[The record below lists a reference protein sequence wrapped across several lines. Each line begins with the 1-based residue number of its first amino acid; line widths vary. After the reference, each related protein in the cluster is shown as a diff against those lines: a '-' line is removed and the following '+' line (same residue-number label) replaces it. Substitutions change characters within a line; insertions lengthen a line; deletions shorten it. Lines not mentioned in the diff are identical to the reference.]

1 MIRRLL
7 LGLFLACWS
16 LAAAAQAALEL
27 RADGPGEIDLAPHAM
42 LHADAAASPDPQALF
57 ARGAP
62 DFHPATAAAM
72 TPGYSA
78 SAFWLRVV
86 VHNADAAP
94 QGSVL
99 VLEPARMESVALF
112 WRRAGSGD
120 WQHARA
126 GTDQPY
132 GAREFPLRESA
143 FAIRLAPGETR
154 ELLLRVASRGAVALR
169 PSLWK
174 PAALLADRIR
184 ANRIESLLLS
194 LPLMLIVMGTGL
206 FLALLRP
213 VYGVLA
219 AYLLVGVLWD
229 AAMHGTAFEFLWPD
243 ATDWAQRSLG
253 ILGGVATLL
262 QALAVQQALDVRR
275 RQPRLYRVQL
285 AIFAASVAACLWCLW
300 GDYRAATQA
309 AGACNTALIALT
321 LLITARAVRAGA
333 PLARACLLVVICQQL
348 GVVPSL
354 LSLWGLV
361 ADSRLIEEA
370 PVLGCTVG
378 AAAMLAALLWQ
389 MRGERLRR
397 TQQLEATV
405 RERTAAL
412 VDATALARAGDEA
425 KGRLLGY
432 IGHDLRAPLAS
443 MLLLTRQLGQ
453 DREFETTR
461 RAIESGTLMLLETI
475 DELQRFAHRPDAD
488 AAPEILAA
496 PLYLHGLLVDVAEQ
510 AQAMARS
517 NGNRLAL
524 QRRPG
529 LPAVIELD
537 AKHLRQ
543 VLFNLLSNA
552 AKFTR
557 GGEIV
562 LEAGVAEGRLLLD
575 VRDTGKGIVAE
586 DLPLV
591 FEPFVRAAGTGRLP
605 GLGLGLSIAREA
617 VRAMGGDI
625 TVWSRP
631 GTGSRFSVE
640 LPLRFAEEEQVQWP
654 SPDADEDARDLGAG
668 WHALVLDA
676 CPTARDALAERLA
689 LAGFD
694 AILQAATLDEAREQL
709 QAPRPRAL
717 PWLLVLEPLGLPAG
731 AEDRLREW
739 ASGHAAV
746 LRCSACPAEPG
757 DLAKPA
763 PHADWW
769 SALRR
774 GVASQGPD
782 PLGKPG
788 PASPGS
794 SHPGD
799 VDHFPRW

>member
-7 LGLFLACWS
+7 LGLALACWW
-16 LAAAAQAALEL
+16 LAAAAQSPLEL

-42 LHADAAASPDPQALF
+42 LFADAAASPDPQALF

-62 DFHPATAAAM
+62 VFHPATAASM

-78 SAFWLRVV
+78 AAFWLRIV
-86 VHNADAAP
+86 VHNADDAP

-112 WRRAGSGD
+112 WRDTGSAD

-132 GAREFPLRESA
+132 AARAFPMRESA

-154 ELLLRVASRGAVALR
+154 EMLLRVASRGSVALR

-184 ANRIESLLLS
+184 ANLVESLLLS
-194 LPLMLIVMGTGL
+194 LPLMLIVLGTGL

-213 VYGVLA
+213 IYGVLA

-229 AAMHGTAFEFLWPD
+229 VAMHGTAFEFLWPD

-253 ILGGVATLL
+253 LLGGLATLL
-262 QALAVQQALDVRR
+262 QALAVQQALDVRH
-275 RQPRLYRVQL
+275 RQPRLYRVQQ
-285 AIFAASVAACLWCLW
+285 AMFAASAAACLWCLW
-300 GDYRAATQA
+300 GDYRAATQGAGVCNA
-309 AGACNTALIALT
+309 AQIALT
-321 LLITARAVRAGA
+321 LLIAVRAVRAGA

-348 GVVPSL
+348 GVVPGV

-361 ADSRLIEEA
+361 PNSQLIEET
-370 PVLGCTVG
+370 PMLGCTVG
-378 AAAMLAALLWQ
+378 AAAMLGALLWQ
-389 MRGERLRR
+389 LRGERVRR

-405 RERTAAL
+405 RERTAEL
-412 VDATALARAGDEA
+412 VQAHALARAGDEA

-443 MLLLTRQLGQ
+443 MLLLTRRLGE

-488 AAPEILAA
+488 AALEILAA

-524 QRRPG
+524 HRRAG

-552 AKFTR
+552 AKFTHA
-557 GGEIV
+557 GEIV
-562 LEAGVAEGRLLLD
+562 LEAGVADGRLLLD
-575 VRDTGKGIVAE
+575 VRDTGKGIAAE

-631 GTGSRFSVE
+631 ATGSRFSVE
-640 LPLRFAEEEQVQWP
+640 LPLRLAEEEQVQWP
-654 SPDADEDARDLGAG
+654 PPDADPDAHDLGAG

-694 AILQAATLDEAREQL
+694 AILQAATLDEAREPL
-709 QAPRPRAL
+709 EAARPHAL
-717 PWLLVLEPLGLPAG
+717 PWLLVLEPLGLPEG
-731 AEDRLREW
+731 AEHRLREW
-739 ASGHAAV
+739 AGGQAAV
-746 LRCSACPAEPG
+746 LRCSACPAGPG

-769 SALRR
+769 TALRR
-774 GVASQGPD
+774 CVASRRAD
-782 PLGKPG
+782 PPG
-788 PASPGS
+788 LVTPGS
-794 SHPGD
+794 SRGGD
-799 VDHFPRW
+799 VDHAPRW